1 MFKVPCQDQRYWLRL
16 FAKVPH
22 ARTKNLSFSLMQ
34 KDIRWLDHVNA
45 EKHSALIESEI
56 RLFLDIYRPIPKSIS
71 KNKREDAISGV
82 LRPTKKPDLDNLVKG
97 IKDGLSKVIWH
108 DDAQILEMNVRKFY
122 SENPRAVVKVEW

>member
-1 MFKVPCQDQRYWLRL
+1 MPCQDQRYWLRL

-34 KDIRWLDHVNA
+34 KGIRWLDHVNA
-45 EKHSALIESEI
+45 EKHSALIESEV

-71 KNKREDAISGV
+71 KNKREDVISGV

-108 DDAQILEMNVRKFY
+108 DDAQIVEMNVRKFY